1 MATMLSH
8 LAQVDFFQD
17 EQNLMTGEKF
27 VTFTQKKLSE
37 FPDLK
42 VELSVLL
49 AGYFEAIEDD
59 QKAIEVLKAVAKD
72 KNFVL
77 QHQYYLA
84 GLYEKVSDFEA
95 STSMIMEM
103 IEKDPKNAHAW
114 NFIGYSMLERGV
126 EPAEAL
132 PYIEKAVQLSP
143 DDGYIRD
150 SLGWYYYKIGR
161 KKEAL
166 KELTLAFKK
175 VPDDV
180 VIAKHLAIIHKEMQ
194 NFSQARRYLNHAMK
208 NARLMSEKREITS
221 VMESIEKNRI
231 PASAAHND

>member
-1 MATMLSH
+1 
-8 LAQVDFFQD
+8 
-17 EQNLMTGEKF
+17 
-27 VTFTQKKLSE
+27 
-37 FPDLK
+37 
-42 VELSVLL
+42 
-49 AGYFEAIEDD
+49 
-59 QKAIEVLKAVAKD
+59 
-72 KNFVL
+72 
-77 QHQYYLA
+77 
-84 GLYEKVSDFEA
+84 
-95 STSMIMEM
+95 MIMEM

-150 SLGWYYYKIGR
+150 SLGWYYFKIGR

-180 VIAKHLAIIHKEMQ
+180 VIAKHLAIIHKDMQ
-194 NFSQARRYLNHAMK
+194 NFSQARRYLHHAMK
-208 NARLMSEKREITS
+208 NARLMSEKREITA

-231 PASAAHND
+231 PASAAQND